1 VKIFE
6 NRLRINTVTAMSSVS
21 PFVGTRRMG
30 ILRVFKHAHNAS
42 TCRHTVVPSLRTWL
56 KRPLGYCL
64 SRQVN
69 L

>member
-30 ILRVFKHAHNAS
+30 ILRVSMHIMD
-42 TCRHTVVPSLRTWL
+42 
-56 KRPLGYCL
+56 RPVGIPLYLAYERG
-64 SRQVN
+64 
-69 L
+69 